1 MPSGERRDEGA
12 DNLRVGGG
20 VAVGLFSA
28 PLPEVVSLPK
38 SRQDVLAA
46 AGIRTVGDALL
57 FVPRRYED
65 FRAKPLEEVRVPETL
80 SVVGVVQA
88 HPKFSRF
95 RGNFSRLATSLDVGG
110 RTITVVWFNQ
120 PYLRERLIPGAR
132 VQVAGRYDPKSRQLV
147 AQKTRFSAE
156 GLATDSLTPVYGLP
170 GRGADAWFS
179 ELVRLLFSLPDLEI
193 PDPLPAALREK
204 YRLLP
209 RGEAL
214 RTLHF
219 PSDERELFW
228 AKRRM
233 AFEEVF
239 LYQLKVLAARNV
251 RVRTRRTREH
261 RFRPEEVLELTSRW
275 PFPLTGA
282 QRRAVQEIFADLL
295 GPHPMNRLL
304 QGDVGSGKTAV
315 ATLAIYAVVRG
326 GRQAALM
333 APTEIL
339 AEQHVRTLRSLLP
352 EDVPIALLTGRT
364 PRREREEIL
373 FGLAQGS
380 IPVAVG
386 THALITE
393 HVRFADLGF
402 IVVDEQHRFGVVQ
415 RRLLAQKG
423 DVPDLLSMSATPIPR
438 TLALLLYGD
447 LDVSVLDEMPP
458 GRTPVETHW
467 TTPERFAD
475 VLTFV
480 DGQIE
485 RGRQAYVIAPL
496 IEASDKLDYQ
506 NVVDLYDQVRNFLP
520 GRRVGLLH
528 GRLSGREKD
537 RVMRAFVAGELD
549 VLVSTTVV
557 EVGVDVPNATVMVI
571 YDADRF
577 GLAQLHQ
584 LRGRVGRGAHK
595 SYCILVADPRTEIG
609 RKRLRVFRELTDG
622 FQIAEKDFELRGPG
636 DLFGTKQSGLPEF
649 RFTQLDSPREL
660 RMLRIAHEE
669 AERLLADSAFWETEE
684 AIPLREAL
692 ASVHE
697 ETGQLWD

>member
-209 RGEAL
+209 RGRRCAPSTFL
-214 RTLHF
+214 RTSASSF
-219 PSDERELFW
+219 GRSGAWPS
-228 AKRRM
+228 KRFFSTNSRSSRPGTC
-233 AFEEVF
+233 AC
-239 LYQLKVLAARNV
+239 V
-251 RVRTRRTREH
+251 RVGRGNTAFVPRKSSNSPRAGPSPH
-261 RFRPEEVLELTSRW
+261 
-275 PFPLTGA
+275 GA

-458 GRTPVETHW
+458 AERPWRRT
-467 TTPERFAD
+467 
-475 VLTFV
+475 
-480 DGQIE
+480 
-485 RGRQAYVIAPL
+485 
-496 IEASDKLDYQ
+496 
-506 NVVDLYDQVRNFLP
+506 
-520 GRRVGLLH
+520 GRRRSASPTCSPSSTAKSNG
-528 GRLSGREKD
+528 GAKRTSSRRSSRLRTS
-537 RVMRAFVAGELD
+537 
-549 VLVSTTVV
+549 STTKTSSTSTIRY
-557 EVGVDVPNATVMVI
+557 GTFCP
-571 YDADRF
+571 
-577 GLAQLHQ
+577 G
-584 LRGRVGRGAHK
+584 GA
-595 SYCILVADPRTEIG
+595 SASS
-609 RKRLRVFRELTDG
+609 TD
-622 FQIAEKDFELRGPG
+622 
-636 DLFGTKQSGLPEF
+636 
-649 RFTQLDSPREL
+649 DSPGAKRT
-660 RMLRIAHEE
+660 A
-669 AERLLADSAFWETEE
+669 
-684 AIPLREAL
+684 
-692 ASVHE
+692 
-697 ETGQLWD
+697 